1 LRIEEKSSISV
12 EEVIITDSDSD
23 SDNPVIIDDDSV
35 DIIEVREKR
44 KLSDIEEESVIK
56 KVKS

>member
-1 LRIEEKSSISV
+1 MRIEEKSSISV